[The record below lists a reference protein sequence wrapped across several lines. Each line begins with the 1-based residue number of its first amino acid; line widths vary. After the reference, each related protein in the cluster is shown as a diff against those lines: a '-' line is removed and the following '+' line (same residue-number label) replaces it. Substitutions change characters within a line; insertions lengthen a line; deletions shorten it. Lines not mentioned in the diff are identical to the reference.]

1 MTPALPNPQIK
12 CLPYYT
18 YITVQSKLAH
28 VLLASCTT
36 YRTTLIPSRPPLL
49 SGHRHQANDSS
60 YGSSYSMDRGAGSPK
75 KPQDRYSSS
84 SSSSL
89 FSTSPLSRVSA
100 TLSVAVFAVASVVSV
115 VGLSYGKTMSLRA
128 SRLAVGKLYPPMTA
142 VLLCDVQERFA
153 PLIYHS
159 ETVIQTCRYMTSVA
173 KELGIPVIAT
183 QQYTKAFGPTVKEC
197 FATPEDL
204 EATPIFEKKLF
215 SMITPEVQH
224 KLNELERDT
233 YVIMGIEAHVCV
245 QQTCLDLIEQG
256 KNVHLIVDGV
266 SSQQVIDRE
275 IALQRLQ
282 AAGVFLTT
290 AQSAAFMLMQT
301 AEHRNFKA
309 VSKLTVDHMKL
320 KNQFNEDLLK
330 RVGS

>member
-1 MTPALPNPQIK
+1 
-12 CLPYYT
+12 
-18 YITVQSKLAH
+18 
-28 VLLASCTT
+28 
-36 YRTTLIPSRPPLL
+36 
-49 SGHRHQANDSS
+49 
-60 YGSSYSMDRGAGSPK
+60 MDRSGGGGGSNKQQPDQ
-75 KPQDRYSSS
+75 PFSF
-84 SSSSL
+84 SL
-89 FSTSPLSRVSA
+89 FSSNPSNSRLSDS
-100 TLSVAVFAVASVVSV
+100 LSVATIAVGAVVAV

-128 SRLAVGKLYPPMTA
+128 SRFAMGRLHPESTA

-153 PLIYHS
+153 PLIYNS

-173 KELGIPVIAT
+173 RELRIPVVAT

-197 FATPEDL
+197 FATPDEL
-204 EATPIFEKKLF
+204 LTTPIFEKKLF
-215 SMITPEVQH
+215 SMITPEVHH
-224 KLNELERDT
+224 KLTELERDT
-233 YVIMGIEAHVCV
+233 YIIMGIEAHVCV

-282 AAGVFLTT
+282 SAGVFLTT

-309 VSKLTVDHMKL
+309 VSKLTVEHMKL
-320 KNQFNEDLLK
+320 KNQFNDDLLR
-330 RVGS
+330 RVGSYPKEETLSSEHQT